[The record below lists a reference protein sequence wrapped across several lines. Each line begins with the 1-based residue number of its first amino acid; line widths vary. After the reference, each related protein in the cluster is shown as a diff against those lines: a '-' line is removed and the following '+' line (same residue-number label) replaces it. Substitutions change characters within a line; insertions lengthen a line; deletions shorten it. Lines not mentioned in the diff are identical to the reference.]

1 MFRALISVLPC
12 KFKGC
17 PAITPVPVTKHYRAE
32 FGKKDTYFTCL
43 IYCAL
48 RHKITCLWRKKKKF
62 PYFLSKDTHKKI
74 YLALR
79 CDLHNLFLQD
89 KCICA
94 PENHNFNVRFPC

>member
-48 RHKITCLWRKKKKF
+48 RHKITCLWREKKVSLFPKQGYAEKK
-62 PYFLSKDTHKKI
+62 SH
-74 YLALR
+74 
-79 CDLHNLFLQD
+79 LHNLFLQD

-94 PENHNFNVRFPC
+94 PKNHNFNVSFPC

>member
-48 RHKITCLWRKKKKF
+48 RHKITCLWRKKKKVSLF
-62 PYFLSKDTHKKI
+62 PKQGYTQKNLSCFKM
-74 YLALR
+74 
-79 CDLHNLFLQD
+79 
-89 KCICA
+89 
-94 PENHNFNVRFPC
+94 